1 MANDL
6 LSRRPRATAASP
18 IVNNSS
24 QESKQ
29 NTGRFRQVSAGEQSG
44 QGGDRM
50 VSIELKYPNNAPSA
64 RWKPEILELASRE
77 RKRPECVTFS
87 GRLRSRL
94 AIALRKGTGSC

>member
-1 MANDL
+1 
-6 LSRRPRATAASP
+6 
-18 IVNNSS
+18 
-24 QESKQ
+24 
-29 NTGRFRQVSAGEQSG
+29 
-44 QGGDRM
+44 M